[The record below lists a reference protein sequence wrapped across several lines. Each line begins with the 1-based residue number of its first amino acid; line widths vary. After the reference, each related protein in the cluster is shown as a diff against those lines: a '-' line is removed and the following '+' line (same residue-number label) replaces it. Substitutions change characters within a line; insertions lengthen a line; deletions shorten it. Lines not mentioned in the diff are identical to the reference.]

1 MTRVEHAPH
10 NLLLI
15 THVLVLSHC
24 FFFLKK
30 EIRGQ
35 KSCIVGP
42 LILQFWTSGDV
53 SWAVLFALSGGI
65 LVTLIQLFLAR
76 VLPSSHVVNE
86 RTVIDDKMTMNV
98 DENKYS
104 RSGVHRYVGGKQA
117 VLHP

>member
-1 MTRVEHAPH
+1 M
-10 NLLLI
+10 
-15 THVLVLSHC
+15 
-24 FFFLKK
+24 
-30 EIRGQ
+30 
-35 KSCIVGP
+35 GP
-42 LILQFWTSGDV
+42 LILQFWTSGEV
-53 SWAVLFALSGGI
+53 SWAVLFAFGEGV
-65 LVTLIQLFLAR
+65 LVTIFQLFLVQ